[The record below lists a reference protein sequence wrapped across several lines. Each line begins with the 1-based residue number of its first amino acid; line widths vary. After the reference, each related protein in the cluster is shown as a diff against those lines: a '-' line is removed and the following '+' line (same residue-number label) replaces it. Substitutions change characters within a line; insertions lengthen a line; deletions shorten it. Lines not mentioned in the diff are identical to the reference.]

1 MKTTLTILFLSMIQ
15 IAECQQTIY
24 DLWKEADEI
33 VETFHFDLDKNID
46 GNYIVNV
53 RHYKESGVYFT
64 KNYSNVYKTIG
75 ELLSY
80 CGFNYNHQNDTL
92 LFSFHYN
99 EFEVWRVSVYSKN
112 QEVKYYFS
120 CDENKLTEIPK
131 EEFSEVDLYVE
142 NIEKTIY
149 ADDIDKLKE
158 LILNWG
164 PAITETNTSCAYRI
178 VIKDGQIQ
186 FPSKFLTYNIY

>member
-120 CDENKLTEIPK
+120 WDENKLTEIPK

-158 LILNWG
+158 LILNWEIG
-164 PAITETNTSCAYRI
+164 RASCRER
-178 VIKDGQIQ
+178 V
-186 FPSKFLTYNIY
+186 

>member
-1 MKTTLTILFLSMIQ
+1 M
-15 IAECQQTIY
+15 
-24 DLWKEADEI
+24 
-33 VETFHFDLDKNID
+33 
-46 GNYIVNV
+46 
-53 RHYKESGVYFT
+53 YFT

-120 CDENKLTEIPK
+120 WDENKLTEIPK

-158 LILNWG
+158 LMLNWG